1 MQEMRVQSLDLE
13 DTLEKEMATYSSI
26 PTWRIQWTEE
36 PGGLQSMGL
45 QRIRQDLATKHQQQ
59 QQFRTGDISGHS
71 KTHSKMAW
79 VNFVHPFSQN
89 QESSCIN
96 FQGQLAVATN
106 GFITSLLLLDPY
118 MPSSRY
124 HLRVHVLA
132 PRGIHLLWSLKINV
146 VHTLALGLPNLTNF
160 HPYCFEKIMGLLQD
174 KLTSHT
180 S

>member
-1 MQEMRVQSLDLE
+1 
-13 DTLEKEMATYSSI
+13 MATHSSI
-26 PTWRIQWTEE
+26 HTWRIQWTEE

-45 QRIRQDLATKHQQQ
+45 QRIGQDLATKQQQ
-59 QQFRTGDISGHS
+59 QQQQQQQLRTGDISGHS

-89 QESSCIN
+89 QKSSCIN

-106 GFITSLLLLDPY
+106 GFITSLPLLDPY

-124 HLRVHVLA
+124 HLRAHVLA

-146 VHTLALGLPNLTNF
+146 VHTLALGLSNF
-160 HPYCFEKIMGLLQD
+160 AKFSPILPWKNNGFAAGQTFLSYFLKHI
-174 KLTSHT
+174 SHVSWT
-180 S
+180 LW